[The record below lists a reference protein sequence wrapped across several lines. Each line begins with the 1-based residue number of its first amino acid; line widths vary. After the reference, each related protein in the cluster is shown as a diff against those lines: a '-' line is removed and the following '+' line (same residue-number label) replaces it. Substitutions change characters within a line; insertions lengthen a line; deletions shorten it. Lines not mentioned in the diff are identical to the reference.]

1 MTISLQTIAS
11 GGGRVKNWEGGRG
24 GGRCFMNIVRY
35 IRNDI
40 IMATEK
46 KHKKIDKY
54 YKCTIIVRKAS
65 VLQNI
70 LHLHDV
76 SLLRG

>member
-1 MTISLQTIAS
+1 
-11 GGGRVKNWEGGRG
+11 
-24 GGRCFMNIVRY
+24 MNIVRY